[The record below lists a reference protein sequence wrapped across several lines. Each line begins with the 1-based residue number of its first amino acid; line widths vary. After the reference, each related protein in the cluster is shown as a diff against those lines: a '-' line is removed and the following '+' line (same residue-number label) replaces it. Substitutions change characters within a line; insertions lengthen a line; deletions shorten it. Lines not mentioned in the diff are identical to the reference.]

1 VCYSLQLS
9 KVAFSFNLRLYT
21 AGATRADPL
30 ACLKVQCL
38 AGETLPQ
45 VLEALRRQVT
55 YGY

>member
-1 VCYSLQLS
+1 MAIL
-9 KVAFSFNLRLYT
+9 T
-21 AGATRADPL
+21 AGDTRADPL

-38 AGETLPQ
+38 AGETLPR